1 VDDGR
6 RHLLRGGRV
15 AGVDPVELVTQEGGI
30 APLRLVRSQTTRRGL
45 ARALETGTLVRLP
58 RHQIAL
64 PGADDARRA
73 AAATG
78 GVVSHLSA
86 AQHWG
91 WKVKLPP
98 ARPSVTVPRGRR
110 LDRDG
115 GGLLE
120 AYDVHWADLPDADD
134 VDGVTAPV
142 RTVVDCARDLPF
154 DAALAVADSAR
165 RGGVSGQAIAD
176 AATRSP
182 RTGRVRAERVAREA
196 SDLADNPFE
205 SVLRAIALDVPGL
218 HVRPQGW
225 ISRVGRADMV
235 DEELR
240 VAIEAE
246 SWTHHGS
253 PEQFRSDAR
262 RYTDFARLGWVVAR
276 FVWEQAMYQP
286 EDVHEA
292 LAQIARIRR
301 QQLGLTPPAQR
312 PYAVR

>member
-1 VDDGR
+1 MD
-6 RHLLRGGRV
+6 
-15 AGVDPVELVTQEGGI
+15 AVELVTREGGI
-30 APLRLVRSQTTRRGL
+30 VPLALVRRQVTRGGL
-45 ARALETGTLVRLP
+45 ARALQSGALVRLP
-58 RHQIAL
+58 RHQIAVA
-64 PGADDARRA
+64 GVDEARRA

-86 AQHWG
+86 ALHWG

-98 ARPSVTVPRGRR
+98 SRPSVTVPRGRR

-115 GGLLE
+115 GDLLA
-120 AYDVHWADLPDADD
+120 AYDVHWTDLPEDD
-134 VDGVTAPV
+134 QIDGVTAPV
-142 RTVVDCARDLPF
+142 RTVIDCARDLPF

-165 RGGVSGQAIAD
+165 RGGVSGLAIAD

-182 RTGRVRAERVAREA
+182 RTGRARAERVAREA

-225 ISRVGRADMV
+225 ISRVGRADIV

-253 PEQFRSDAR
+253 PAQFRSDAR

-286 EDVHEA
+286 EDVYEA

-301 QQLGLTPPAQR
+301 QQMGLTPPAQR
-312 PYAVR
+312 AYAVS